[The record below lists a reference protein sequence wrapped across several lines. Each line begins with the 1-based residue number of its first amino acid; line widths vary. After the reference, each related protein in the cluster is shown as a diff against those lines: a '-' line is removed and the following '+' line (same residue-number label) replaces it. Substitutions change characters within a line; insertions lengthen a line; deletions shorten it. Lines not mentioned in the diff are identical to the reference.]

1 MCFCFFFADNI
12 LKEGMRSLLK
22 VFICENFQTWF
33 LWQKLLKFWHVCCC
47 CCCCCCNCYEKK
59 TCQRKALKR
68 DRVKW
73 CARLLIGQDYFPVK
87 KGLWKSS
94 SVASVYQC
102 VLTLVSGA
110 FILWYEEVFC
120 VSEHGLIAKKEPCV
134 GISCLYLIKMLTV
147 TIQLLA
153 TGLSSLTFSSPIF
166 KSSHR

>member
-47 CCCCCCNCYEKK
+47 CCCYNCYEKK

-68 DRVKW
+68 DRVK
-73 CARLLIGQDYFPVK
+73 CKIARLLIGQDYFPVK
-87 KGLWKSS
+87 KGLSKSS
-94 SVASVYQC
+94 LVASVYQC

-110 FILWYEEVFC
+110 FILWYEEAFC
-120 VSEHGLIAKKEPCV
+120 VSEQSLVSKKEQGV

-147 TIQLLA
+147 TVQLLA
-153 TGLSSLTFSSPIF
+153 TEWSI
-166 KSSHR
+166 KSDF